1 MGWEREMDRQ
11 LISKILEIVLLVLLI
26 VGVAYLSYQLYISN
40 QAVRN
45 MLMGDPSKLL
55 ELYTKNTGN
64 ECMIIHP

>member
-26 VGVAYLSYQLYISN
+26 VGVAYPSYQLYISN